1 MRSLAPGAPF
11 REVRTMAQDVDDSLW
26 AERTLAGIGSAFA
39 LVAALVAAIGLYGL
53 LSFTLAQRR
62 RELGIRMALGAGRRE
77 IARAVLLRVLVLVAA
92 GAAAGTTIALAT
104 GRMLAAV
111 LWEVRPTDPRIQVAA
126 WAVLLLTA
134 TAAAALPAW
143 RATRIDPAQALRE
156 N

>member
-1 MRSLAPGAPF
+1 M
-11 REVRTMAQDVDDSLW
+11 
-26 AERTLAGIGSAFA
+26 
-39 LVAALVAAIGLYGL
+39 
-53 LSFTLAQRR
+53 
-62 RELGIRMALGAGRRE
+62 
-77 IARAVLLRVLVLVAA
+77 LVLVAA

-104 GRMLAAV
+104 GRMLTAV